1 MHHSTSGLSNT
12 LFPDMGRQSPPC
24 CGPLFVSLSAVPYM
38 QAVYHMPT
46 QEEEM
51 PSTSIPLALQSTF
64 YKVNAVIELLHSNT
78 CSPVLLLVVLPRE
91 YRHAHVCSRS
101 MHSALATKWHPDKI
115 QIVTW
120 WPVCTKLVMPHKSVA
135 SSL

>member
-1 MHHSTSGLSNT
+1 
-12 LFPDMGRQSPPC
+12 
-24 CGPLFVSLSAVPYM
+24 M

-64 YKVNAVIELLHSNT
+64 YKVNAVIELPHPNMQLNSAASGAAQRGMPTRAADPCILHWQPNGISN
-78 CSPVLLLVVLPRE
+78 
-91 YRHAHVCSRS
+91 
-101 MHSALATKWHPDKI
+101 KI

-120 WPVCTKLVMPHKSVA
+120 WPVCTKLVVPGKSVA

>member
-1 MHHSTSGLSNT
+1 
-12 LFPDMGRQSPPC
+12 
-24 CGPLFVSLSAVPYM
+24 M

-64 YKVNAVIELLHSNT
+64 YKVNVVSELPHSNT
-78 CSPVLLLVVLPRE
+78 CSPLLLLVALPRE
-91 YRHAHVCSRS
+91 YGHAHASSRS
-101 MHSALATKWHPDKI
+101 MHFALSTKWHPNKI

-120 WPVCTKLVMPHKSVA
+120 WSVCTKLVPAESVA
-135 SSL
+135 GSL